1 MKTFKALLRF
11 LFNLLV
17 LEIQLRQCLKLSD
30 LKENVEV
37 AYNKNNGSN
46 LIVHDVKLN
55 KNELVNKLFNG
66 GKRSIQPVRSSSFPT
81 YSYNAQS
88 NLFFD
93 DVIEVLTK
101 DILTRNP
108 KITKS
113 KLKKKSVRKSLISN
127 CETHLKSNDGHNWM
141 CEVQFVDFSID
152 ETHSYCVCKYDY
164 ECLDHEQYFL
174 DPSYDMT
181 SDTNEEY
188 QENNKNSIKQAQCE
202 KGLQEVTYI
211 QWNCTFNPL
220 TARNHEEYCECQ
232 RWNSC
237 QFQKIIELY

>member
-1 MKTFKALLRF
+1 MNKFRALLVI
-11 LFNLLV
+11 L
-17 LEIQLRQCLKLSD
+17 LKLLAFKIQFSQSWKISD
-30 LKENVEV
+30 LKEDDNNTNGDNN
-37 AYNKNNGSN
+37 NKSN
-46 LIVHDVKLN
+46 LIVHNLKLS
-55 KNELVNKLFNG
+55 KKEFLNKLFTVGND
-66 GKRSIQPVRSSSFPT
+66 RFNSQAT
-81 YSYNAQS
+81 YSSPY

-93 DVIEVLTK
+93 DVIEILTK
-101 DILTRNP
+101 DILNRSP
-108 KITKS
+108 KVIKS
-113 KLKKKSVRKSLISN
+113 KLKQKSVRKRLISN
-127 CETHLKSNDGHNWM
+127 CETHLKSDDGHNWM
-141 CEVQFVDFSID
+141 CEVQFVDVSI
-152 ETHSYCVCKYDY
+152 EESHSYCVCKYDY

-202 KGLQEVTYI
+202 KGLQEVTHI